1 MIDPIKDIQVVLMD
15 NGHREVRA
23 CCHILNSEGLEIA
36 TGLACAST
44 METKY
49 RYRGGEKK
57 AALTA
62 DGKTQPLPK
71 EYWNLKDAGKT
82 KEAQELVGGPGFGP
96 GKVDGAWLICELGAK
111 MENPDIADTYN
122 TILKIAKKRAFV
134 DGMLTATGAS
144 DLFTQDAEDVE
155 PATNAHQ
162 NGAQGAQGSAGAAK
176 TPAGGQSKPQAKT
189 TEPQA
194 KAKTTEPQAKAQ
206 PQAQAKA
213 AEPEAGP
220 GPGGEAASV
229 PNIITLANFL
239 AKDVGFKAPNIIVP
253 YLSHDQRNVTV
264 AGKAKPVIDYTVGE
278 DDNIVQISL
287 WGTAIPGIKEGVTLA
302 FRGVTIREGADKTR
316 YFNAATV
323 AIVEEN

>member
-1 MIDPIKDIQVVLMD
+1 MVGPTEDDPAGVHYGIIPGCKRPTLLKPGAEMLGLMFMLRSMIDPIKDVQVILMD

-62 DGKTQPLPK
+62 DGKTQPLPRD
-71 EYWNLKDAGKT
+71 YWNLKDAGKM

-96 GKVDGAWLICELGAK
+96 GKIDGAWLICELGAK

-134 DGMLTATGAS
+134 DGILTATGAS
-144 DLFTQDAEDVE
+144 DLFTQDAEDTE
-155 PATNAHQ
+155 PAATAHQ
-162 NGAQGAQGSAGAAK
+162 NGAQGAQAGAGANK
-176 TPAGGQSKPQAKT
+176 TAAAGKPADKPKT

-213 AEPEAGP
+213 TEPEAGP
-220 GPGGEAASV
+220 GPGGAESV

-253 YLSHDQRNVTV
+253 YLSHEQRNV
-264 AGKAKPVIDYTVGE
+264 
-278 DDNIVQISL
+278 
-287 WGTAIPGIKEGVTLA
+287 EGPY
-302 FRGVTIREGADKTR
+302 DW
-316 YFNAATV
+316 
-323 AIVEEN
+323 